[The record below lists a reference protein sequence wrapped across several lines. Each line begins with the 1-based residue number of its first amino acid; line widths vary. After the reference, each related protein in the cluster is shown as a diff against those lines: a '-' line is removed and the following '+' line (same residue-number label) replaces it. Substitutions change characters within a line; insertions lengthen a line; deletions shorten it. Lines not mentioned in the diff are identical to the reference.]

1 MSTIKEVFLD
11 NNERKQMYIALN
23 QLDVVILKDDISDE
37 LKQEL
42 LQLNREIRG
51 KLCPVFDRNNE
62 EIC

>member
-11 NNERKQMYIALN
+11 NNERKQIYIALN
-23 QLDVVILKDDISDE
+23 QLDIFILNENISQE

-51 KLCPVFDRNNE
+51 KLCPIFDRNNE
-62 EIC
+62 EI

>member
-1 MSTIKEVFLD
+1 MNIVEEIFLD
-11 NNERKQMYIALN
+11 NDERKQIYIALN

-51 KLCPVFDRNNE
+51 KLCPIFDKNGKE
-62 EIC
+62 L